1 MIYSLPVSQVR
12 IIKLL
17 LTVARLGFLARAIK
31 RTFIFAFYLN
41 SPKVQHWEGIVV
53 GAIRGVLQDR
63 VRDRD
68 VKDVPVNRYKL
79 ICFALIS
86 RPMPR

>member
-31 RTFIFAFYLN
+31 LAFIFAFYLN
-41 SPKVQHWEGIVV
+41 SPKVRHRERIVV
-53 GAIRGVLQDR
+53 GAIHGVLQDR
-63 VRDRD
+63 VRDRA
-68 VKDVPVNRYKL
+68 VKDVPLNRYKL
-79 ICFALIS
+79 ICFALIP

>member
-1 MIYSLPVSQVR
+1 MR

-31 RTFIFAFYLN
+31 RAFIFAFYLN
-41 SPKVQHWEGIVV
+41 SPKVRHREGIVVV

-68 VKDVPVNRYKL
+68 VKDVPLNRYKL
-79 ICFALIS
+79 ICFALIP